1 MGCKQ
6 DFVQIWS
13 TYFPADLANV
23 PKTLIFKHDIS
34 STGRTMNN
42 VILFLHRMNPT
53 ASATHAEYKMRLSI
67 AFRAVPFFS
76 HKFHARHNFC
86 LTHDEL
92 GYVRRSRNRHGYLF
106 PLVLP
111 R

>member
-53 ASATHAEYKMRLSI
+53 ASATHAEHKMRLSI
-67 AFRAVPFFS
+67 AF
-76 HKFHARHNFC
+76 HARISFMQGTTSVS
-86 LTHDEL
+86 LTMNSDM
-92 GYVRRSRNRHGYLF
+92 
-106 PLVLP
+106 
-111 R
+111 